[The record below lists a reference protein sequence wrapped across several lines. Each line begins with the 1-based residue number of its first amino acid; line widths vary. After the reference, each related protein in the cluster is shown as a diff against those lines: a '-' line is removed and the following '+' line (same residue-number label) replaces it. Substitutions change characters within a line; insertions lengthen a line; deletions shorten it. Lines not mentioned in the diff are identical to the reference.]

1 MLCGE
6 GAGGRDAFD
15 IGEQQASGGQRN
27 NAFDIAQPQRRAFQ
41 GGQASRNVP
50 GDWHPKRG
58 KPKHGGGDDRQ
69 CNDAE
74 RDGLAWQQAFA
85 EHQQHDRDDADGKY
99 EVVGLADLP
108 GEQHGP
114 LEKIMP
120 AAGHANQA
128 RQLGH
133 RDGEARA
140 GLEADQDAVADQLY
154 ERAQS
159 QQPSDQTKYR
169 HREAGEACD
178 LRIVLCVALPSPRQC
193 RQP

>member
-1 MLCGE
+1 MSQRRREICRTDAEKLLPRVDMISVLCRE
-6 GAGGRDAFD
+6 GAAGRDAFD
-15 IGEQQASGGQRN
+15 IGEQQAAGGQRH

-41 GGQASRNVP
+41 GGQAGRNIP
-50 GDWHPKRG
+50 GDRHAERG

-69 CNDAE
+69 GNNAE
-74 RDGLAWQQAFA
+74 RNGLSWQQALA

-114 LEKIMP
+114 LEEIVS
-120 AAGHANQA
+120 AAGHAKQA

-133 RDGEARA
+133 RDGQPRA

-154 ERAQS
+154 ERAQP
-159 QQPSDQTKYR
+159 Q
-169 HREAGEACD
+169 
-178 LRIVLCVALPSPRQC
+178 
-193 RQP
+193 